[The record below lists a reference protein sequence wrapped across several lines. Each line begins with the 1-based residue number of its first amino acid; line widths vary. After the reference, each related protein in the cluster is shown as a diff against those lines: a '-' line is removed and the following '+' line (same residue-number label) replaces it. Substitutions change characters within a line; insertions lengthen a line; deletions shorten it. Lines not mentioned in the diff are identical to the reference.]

1 MKNELLQNHQ
11 EIMKLNKELSLIKNK
26 NINMEETETMQNLQR
41 ERSRAVL
48 PPLQIKYEEWEEFE
62 LITRNKGAKGPKKSE
77 FISYYSEK

>member
-11 EIMKLNKELSLIKNK
+11 EIMKLNNELSLIKIK
-26 NINMEETETMQNLQR
+26 NINMEETEIQNLQR

-62 LITRNKGAKGPKKSE
+62 LITKKNGAKGPKKSE
-77 FISYYSEK
+77 CISYYSEK